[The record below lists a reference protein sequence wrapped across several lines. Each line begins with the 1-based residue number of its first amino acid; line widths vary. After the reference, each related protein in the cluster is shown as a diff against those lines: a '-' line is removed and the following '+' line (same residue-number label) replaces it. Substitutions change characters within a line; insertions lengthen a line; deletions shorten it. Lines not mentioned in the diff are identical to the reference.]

1 MKRPLRALL
10 LAAGLGTR
18 LRPLTLHT
26 PKCLVPING
35 EPLLS
40 RWLRELEKVGC
51 ESVVINTHH
60 LAKQV
65 NDYVKDWSSS
75 SMKVEIFHETELLGT
90 AGTLI
95 ANRNLFDDSIGLLIH
110 VDNIMEEGLTDF
122 IKSHVNRQERCLM
135 TMLTFTTTTPE
146 TCGIVELDKDMIAN
160 GFHEKVKNPPGNIA
174 NGAIYAFDQKLF
186 SHLDSMKK
194 IPKDF
199 STEVIH
205 TLLGRIQ
212 THHTRKMYMD
222 IGTPDALAKAQ
233 RLFEEIK

>member
-1 MKRPLRALL
+1 M
-10 LAAGLGTR
+10 
-18 LRPLTLHT
+18 HT

-110 VDNIMEEGLTDF
+110 ADNIMEEGLTDF

-135 TMLTFTTTTPE
+135 TMLTFNTSTPNS
-146 TCGIVELDKDMIAN
+146 CGIVEVGEKMVLQ
-160 GFHEKVKNPPGNIA
+160 GFHEKVKNPPGYIA
-174 NGAIYAFDQKLF
+174 NGALYAFDQELF
-186 SHLDSMKK
+186 YLQYEKK
-194 IPKDF
+194 PEDF
-199 STEVIH
+199 SIDVIH
-205 TLLGRIQ
+205 SWEGYKLIIHVKCIWISELQ
-212 THHTRKMYMD
+212 THSQKRKDY
-222 IGTPDALAKAQ
+222 LR
-233 RLFEEIK
+233 RLNEKSFHLKSIRQDC